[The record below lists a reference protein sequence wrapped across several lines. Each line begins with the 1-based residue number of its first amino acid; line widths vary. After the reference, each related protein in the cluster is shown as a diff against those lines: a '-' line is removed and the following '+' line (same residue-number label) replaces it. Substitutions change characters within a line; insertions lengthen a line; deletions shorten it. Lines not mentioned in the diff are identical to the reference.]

1 LPAHPVPPSGFGY
14 PPDGLLPSIPRRSY
28 FIPAALM
35 GFRPSE
41 LSPSPRYHAVS
52 DIDAPAC
59 CFSCR
64 CSRVPKHRAGPTGRS
79 FQVLTLAEVPGEPDR
94 IRIGIRW
101 MLPWA
106 LPFQGSPAEALT
118 EGSRPGLLSRAC
130 RRDALDPSCDEPGAR
145 YALAPQSFDRLRLG
159 PILPQRTSRHDE
171 DQAPLIGF
179 PCQHAILRHSSA

>member
-1 LPAHPVPPSGFGY
+1 
-14 PPDGLLPSIPRRSY
+14 
-28 FIPAALM
+28 M

-41 LSPSPRYHAVS
+41 LSPSTRYRAVS

-79 FQVLTLAEVPGEPDR
+79 FQVLTLAEVPGERDR
-94 IRIGIRW
+94 IRIAIRW

-106 LPFQGSPAEALT
+106 LPFQGSLTETLT

-130 RRDALDPSCDEPGAR
+130 DRETCGA
-145 YALAPQSFDRLRLG
+145 ATWTIPHIATRLRLRVSIG
-159 PILPQRTSRHDE
+159 PGLARSFRNECAAARTKQPS
-171 DQAPLIGF
+171 
-179 PCQHAILRHSSA
+179 